1 MTAVEGFLTDKDGK
15 YVVTREDLKETMEY
29 VSGYSLYSYEDEVRQ
44 GFLTVQGGH
53 RVGVT
58 GKVILD
64 GNEIRGM
71 KYISCINVR
80 LAHEVVG
87 CADQVMPYIR
97 QKRLDSSYSDRFS
110 AKRGQDYASSGY
122 YPADQQ
128 WER

>member
-1 MTAVEGFLTDKDGK
+1 M
-15 YVVTREDLKETMEY
+15 
-29 VSGYSLYSYEDEVRQ
+29 RQ

-64 GNEIRGM
+64 GNEIQGM

-87 CADQVMPYIR
+87 CADQVMPYIP
-97 QKRLDSSYSDRFS
+97 QKRLGSSYFDRFS
-110 AKRGQDYASSGY
+110 AKRGETTLLRMIILS
-122 YPADQQ
+122 
-128 WER
+128 